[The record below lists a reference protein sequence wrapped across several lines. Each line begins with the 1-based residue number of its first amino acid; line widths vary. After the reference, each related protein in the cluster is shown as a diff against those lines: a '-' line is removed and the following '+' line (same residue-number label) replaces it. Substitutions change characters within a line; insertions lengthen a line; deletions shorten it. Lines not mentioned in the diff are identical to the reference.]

1 MSETIIKYFIFML
14 LAAFFSC
21 HLVMDSEKVPLA
33 RVGERVL
40 YLDDLRSF
48 LPDGLSADDSMMM
61 AEDYLKKWII
71 NELLVKKAEEN
82 LSPAQKDLSKELLE
96 YRNSMLTYRY
106 KMGLMFQRLDTVV
119 GEQEISA
126 YYELHKDNFILSKN
140 IVKAIFVKIPD
151 EVSRPEQVKVFCEQ
165 VSDDNLRELREYCLK
180 FAITYDIYV
189 DNWVEFDLITQYLPE
204 PITDV
209 NLFLRRNA
217 TIEQRDNDFYYLIC
231 IIDYRLANN
240 MAPVE
245 YVEENIKSIIINRRR
260 IDFLKNIEADVY
272 LEGIRNNKFK
282 LYSYEPDTE
291 I

>member
-189 DNWVEFDLITQYLPE
+189 DNWVEFDLITQNLPE
-204 PITDV
+204 PIPDV

>member
-1 MSETIIKYFIFML
+1 MSETIIKYFIFLL
-14 LAAFFSC
+14 LAALVSC
-21 HLVMDSEKVPLA
+21 HLIMDSEKVPLA

-40 YLDDLRSF
+40 YLDDLRSV
-48 LPDGLSADDSMMM
+48 LPGGLSPDDSLMM

-119 GEQEISA
+119 GEQEISE

-140 IVKAIFVKIPD
+140 IVKAIFIKIPD

-189 DNWVEFDLITQYLPE
+189 DNWVEFDLITQNLPE

-209 NLFLRRNA
+209 NLFLKRNA
-217 TIEQRDNDFYYLIC
+217 TIEQRDKDFYYLIC